1 MYLHLTITSIYKY
14 GNIFLSVRTTV
25 FYSNL
30 YGLVTEILIIIWL
43 GQSLL
48 HYEVTYYRTVQ
59 YITEENCTAN
69 SIIIV
74 ESNKW

>member
-1 MYLHLTITSIYKY
+1 MYLLHLTITSIYKY

-48 HYEVTYYRTVQ
+48 H
-59 YITEENCTAN
+59 ITEENCTAN